1 MVFIKYWL
9 LAHHFTGMQTQYQT
23 QEQIQGA
30 GYLVSMLILSSSEA
44 KMCTSR
50 RPTLAVRNSFLMV
63 TPGPWHPSHRGGLC
77 PPPLDPVGF
86 RDCSRVEYGGSDTT
100 VSESEP

>member
-1 MVFIKYWL
+1 MIFIKYRL
-9 LAHHFTGMQTQYQT
+9 LAHHFTGMQT

-44 KMCTSR
+44 KLCTSQ
-50 RPTLAVRNSFLMV
+50 RPILAVRNSFLMV
-63 TPGPWHPSHRGGLC
+63 APDPWHPSHRGGLC

-86 RDCSRVEYGGSDTT
+86 RDCSDIECGGSDTT
-100 VSESEP
+100 P

>member
-1 MVFIKYWL
+1 MIFIKYWL
-9 LAHHFTGMQTQYQT
+9 LAHHFTGMQT

-50 RPTLAVRNSFLMV
+50 RPILAVRNSFLMV
-63 TPGPWHPSHRGGLC
+63 ALDPSSHRGGLC

-86 RDCSRVEYGGSDTT
+86 HDCSHIEYGGSGTT